1 MNKCAQSY
9 VGCKR
14 KDLSILLLKIG
25 SIFSILIDLN
35 SSDNEVIETVFKSE
49 TFNDMKEFSKSLLE
63 SLTSADEGGEIFD
76 TLNDVTSFLEYKT
89 TRGIR

>member
-76 TLNDVTSFLEYKT
+76 TLNDVISFLEYKT